1 MAIALITGGGS
12 GIGAEAGIQMAR
24 QGDTVILADIDVEA
38 ADNVA
43 TQIVA
48 SGGKAESAAL
58 DVRDGPAF
66 ANLVDRVVTD
76 HGRIDLIF
84 NNAGIGVGGPIEE
97 LAAEHWQRIVD
108 VNIMGVVNG
117 IRAAYPHMLRQADG
131 HIVNTASLAGLVPSP
146 MLAPYAMTKHAVVGL
161 SLSLRPEAAQ
171 HGIRVTALCPGPTET
186 PILDSRG
193 PQDLPPHEGVCAR
206 DLLTKATGQVYP
218 VEDLVADLLAGVA
231 ANKACIVTPQRA
243 RLAWWLHRLLP
254 SVLERNANRLI
265 GWARRE
271 AEKLEQAALGRTP

>member
-12 GIGAEAGIQMAR
+12 GIGAEAGLQLAHR
-24 QGDTVILADIDVEA
+24 GNTVILADINREA

-43 TQIVA
+43 AQIVA
-48 SGGKAESAAL
+48 SGGHAESAVL
-58 DVRDGPAF
+58 DVRDGDAF
-66 ANLVDRVVTD
+66 AALVDRVVAD

-84 NNAGIGVGGPIEE
+84 NNAGIGVGGPIED
-97 LAAEHWQRIVD
+97 LTAEHWQRIVD
-108 VNIMGVVNG
+108 INIMGVVNG
-117 IRAAYPHMLRQADG
+117 IRAAYPHMIRQADG

-193 PQDLPPHEGVCAR
+193 PEDLTAHEGMSAR
-206 DLLTKATGQVYP
+206 DLLTKATGDIYP
-218 VEDLVADLLAGVA
+218 VEHLVADLLRGIDENRAYIVA
-231 ANKACIVTPQRA
+231 PPRA
-243 RLAWWLHRLLP
+243 RLAWWIHRLVP
-254 SVLERNANRLI
+254 GFLEKNANRLVN
-265 GWARRE
+265 WARHE
-271 AEKLEQAALGRTP
+271 AEKIEQATLGRP